1 MKESHRKGIANHSGP
16 ESCRGGGNSAR
27 EALTGENTGREIEL
41 RNQESGVPTMLRQAE
56 GNTQGDGQGKTPR
69 DPAESKALR
78 MCGHSLHGNRETP
91 GAPSADG
98 VVGRSEKAT
107 NLKSDMHANGE
118 SHGPIVPKKPPNKGK
133 PTAEVVE
140 GRGPTKQNSQQ
151 VASPGTQ
158 RPISESPELLSR
170 RKATPNNG
178 VVFSSSMQGKN
189 RMR

>member
-98 VVGRSEKAT
+98 AVGRSEKAT
-107 NLKSDMHANGE
+107 NLKSDMHTNGE
-118 SHGPIVPKKPPNKGK
+118 SHGPTVPKKPPNKGN
-133 PTAEVVE
+133 A
-140 GRGPTKQNSQQ
+140 
-151 VASPGTQ
+151 
-158 RPISESPELLSR
+158 LSR
-170 RKATPNNG
+170 I
-178 VVFSSSMQGKN
+178 
-189 RMR
+189 